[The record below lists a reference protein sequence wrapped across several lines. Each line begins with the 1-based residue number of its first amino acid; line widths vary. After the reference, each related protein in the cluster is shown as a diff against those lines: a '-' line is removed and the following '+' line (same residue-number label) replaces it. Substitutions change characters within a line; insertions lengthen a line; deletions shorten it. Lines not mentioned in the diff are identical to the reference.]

1 MRDLSDHHQRFPLA
15 KSRWGWM
22 IRWMTPTSGIPRSF
36 ALVKPRPRKRTSNW
50 LRIPVCLQTTFKVTA
65 QPLNQTDGTEG
76 MLASDVDPDVSG
88 CPFAFGP
95 QRVQVESFTFGPQF
109 TLGPQGVQGESSNL
123 HHVSNR
129 VLADNARRVRTNRSR
144 GTPPVVRKMRDTV
157 KELDDRPEDFYRRTT
172 EGLLNNWDML
182 FPAVGDDHTH
192 DTANMAT
199 RQLHES
205 HRVQAVLLLEDLRRS
220 QEILNSQDLAL
231 QQVEN
236 LIRRVRLRDELG
248 D

>member
-1 MRDLSDHHQRFPLA
+1 M
-15 KSRWGWM
+15 
-22 IRWMTPTSGIPRSF
+22 
-36 ALVKPRPRKRTSNW
+36 
-50 LRIPVCLQTTFKVTA
+50 
-65 QPLNQTDGTEG
+65 
-76 MLASDVDPDVSG
+76 
-88 CPFAFGP
+88 
-95 QRVQVESFTFGPQF
+95 
-109 TLGPQGVQGESSNL
+109 
-123 HHVSNR
+123 
-129 VLADNARRVRTNRSR
+129 
-144 GTPPVVRKMRDTV
+144 VRKMRDTV
-157 KELDDRPEDFYRRTT
+157 NELDDRPEDFYRRTT
-172 EGLLNNWDML
+172 EGLSNNWDML

-220 QEILNSQDLAL
+220 HEILNSQDLAL